1 MFSENRGYISPNTKT
16 NYMSLT
22 IKLHF
27 PHDRLAIGWDLMYK
41 NEEYD
46 TTLVVLY
53 LLLITLEMEF

>member
-1 MFSENRGYISPNTKT
+1 
-16 NYMSLT
+16 MSLT

-53 LLLITLEMEF
+53 LFFITLEMEF